1 VVDFGKGQPLPAD
14 PWYDEIYYREVK
26 MPKGKIAITLDERFI
41 GELDRLV
48 EKRVFQ
54 SRSQAIQEAV
64 GEKLLRMKRTRLS
77 EESAKLEP
85 SSERA
90 VSEEGLAEDTRQW
103 PEY

>member
-1 VVDFGKGQPLPAD
+1 MGK
-14 PWYDEIYYREVK
+14 E
-26 MPKGKIAITLDERFI
+26 KIAITLDERFI

-48 EKRVFQ
+48 DKHVFQ

-64 GEKLLRMKRTRLS
+64 SEKLLRMKRTRLA

-85 SSERA
+85 SFERTL
-90 VSEEGLAEDTRQW
+90 SDEGFTEDMRQW

>member
-1 VVDFGKGQPLPAD
+1 MGK
-14 PWYDEIYYREVK
+14 E
-26 MPKGKIAITLDERFI
+26 KIAITLDKRFI

-48 EKRVFQ
+48 DEHVFQ

-64 GEKLLRMKRTRLS
+64 GEKLLRMKRTRLA

-85 SSERA
+85 AFERA
-90 VSEEGLAEDTRQW
+90 LSDEGLTEDMKQW

>member
-1 VVDFGKGQPLPAD
+1 MAK
-14 PWYDEIYYREVK
+14 E
-26 MPKGKIAITLDERFI
+26 KIAITLDKRFI

-48 EKRVFQ
+48 DEHVFQ

-64 GEKLLRMKRTRLS
+64 GEKLLRMKRTRLA

-85 SSERA
+85 AFERA
-90 VSEEGLAEDTRQW
+90 ISDEGLTEDMKKW

>member
-1 VVDFGKGQPLPAD
+1 MGK
-14 PWYDEIYYREVK
+14 E
-26 MPKGKIAITLDERFI
+26 KIAITLDERFI

-48 EKRVFQ
+48 DENVFQ

-64 GEKLLRMKRTRLS
+64 SEKLRRMKRTRLA

-85 SSERA
+85 SFERQL
-90 VSEEGLAEDTRQW
+90 SEEGFVEDMKQW